1 MELRDRHLG
10 PIAGEVMGTFPAMM
24 LLGAR
29 QVGKS
34 TLTHLLDLPQARYM
48 TLDDTA
54 TLNSTLEDPVGF
66 ITSGGTE
73 TLVIDELQRC
83 PELLLEIKA
92 SIDRDRRP
100 GRFLLTGSADLLRLE
115 RTPDSLAGRAIL
127 MNLEGFSQGEL
138 RRKQDDFI
146 THLETVGP
154 GHSKNSAL
162 SRPDYAGILIRG
174 GFPEVQDLSARSRRL
189 WFSSYMSQIVQRDAR
204 DAIATNQ
211 PERLASILDVIA
223 ANQGGELVK
232 SHLASQAELPASTA
246 NLYLDALQRL
256 YMIYL
261 LPPWTN
267 NSLKRVTGKPK
278 AGIRDVGLAS
288 HLLGTTSERLASTT
302 SPHIGGLLESF
313 VATELMKQQGWSESD
328 FTLGHYRDSL
338 GSEIDIIVEM
348 SDESVWGIEV
358 KATQTLRTDHFK
370 HLKKLKE
377 RLGDRCR
384 GGIVLSLYPQNVGM
398 GPGFWGM
405 PVSALWE
412 H

>member
-54 TLNSTLEDPVGF
+54 TLNSALEDPVGF

-261 LPPWTN
+261 LPP
-267 NSLKRVTGKPK
+267 L
-278 AGIRDVGLAS
+278 D
-288 HLLGTTSERLASTT
+288 
-302 SPHIGGLLESF
+302 
-313 VATELMKQQGWSESD
+313 Q
-328 FTLGHYRDSL
+328 
-338 GSEIDIIVEM
+338 
-348 SDESVWGIEV
+348 
-358 KATQTLRTDHFK
+358 
-370 HLKKLKE
+370 
-377 RLGDRCR
+377 
-384 GGIVLSLYPQNVGM
+384 
-398 GPGFWGM
+398 
-405 PVSALWE
+405 
-412 H
+412 